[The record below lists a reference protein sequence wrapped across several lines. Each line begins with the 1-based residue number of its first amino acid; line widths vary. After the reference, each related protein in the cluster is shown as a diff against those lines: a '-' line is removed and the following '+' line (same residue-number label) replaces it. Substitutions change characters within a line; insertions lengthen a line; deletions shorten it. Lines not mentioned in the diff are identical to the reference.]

1 MKNIKIAQWS
11 IPQDRGEDD
20 IFLSKAHLTIDDG
33 SGFLKTLCNREVP
46 HWSSRKYYTVV
57 ASLIDIKEGMWL
69 QSDGSI
75 PPFPDNIFFDL
86 EEAGVCSCCNK
97 RNNGMLEVL
106 IDGLLANHKQEK
118 EAVA

>member
-11 IPQDRGEDD
+11 IPHGGMAPD

-33 SGFLKTLCNREVP
+33 SGTLKTLCNRDVP
-46 HWSSRKYYTVV
+46 RRSSLKYYTVV
-57 ASLIDIKEGMWL
+57 ASPIDIKERMWL
-69 QSDGSI
+69 QSDETI

-86 EEAGVCSCCNK
+86 EEAGCCSCCNK
-97 RNNGMLEVL
+97 RSNGMLEVL
-106 IDGLLANHKQEK
+106 IDGLLANHKQKK